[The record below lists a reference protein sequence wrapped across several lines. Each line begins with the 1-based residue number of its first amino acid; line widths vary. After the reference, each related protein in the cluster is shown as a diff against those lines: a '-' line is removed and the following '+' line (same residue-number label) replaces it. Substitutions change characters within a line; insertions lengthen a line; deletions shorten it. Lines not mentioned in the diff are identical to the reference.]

1 MAAQRFLA
9 RVGGKFKQLQALV
22 QSSGVSDAGKMVA
35 LGDDGRLDESVM
47 PLGIGVAVDIIPA
60 SEALSA
66 GDFVNIWSDSGTVM
80 VRKADNSNGRPADG
94 FVKTSVASSAD
105 AAVYP
110 LDGVNA
116 ALTGLT
122 PGADYWLGTA
132 GAATS
137 TPLDE
142 TDPTNT
148 NKISQYLGKAL
159 SATELR
165 TDDHSFVVL

>member
-1 MAAQRFLA
+1 MAGQRFLA

-22 QSSGVSDAGKMVA
+22 QSAGSADAGKVVA
-35 LGDDGRLDESVM
+35 LGDDGRLDESMM
-47 PLGIGVAVDIIPA
+47 PLGIGAAVDILPA
-60 SEALSA
+60 SEALGA
-66 GDFVNIWSDSGTVM
+66 GEFVNIWSDAGVAS

-94 FVKTSVASSAD
+94 FVKDAFAGSVD
-105 AAVYP
+105 AVVYP
-110 LDGVNA
+110 LDGVNPS
-116 ALTGLT
+116 LTGLA

-132 GAATS
+132 GTVTD

-142 TDPTNT
+142 ADGANG

-165 TDDHSFVVL
+165 TDDHSFVIL